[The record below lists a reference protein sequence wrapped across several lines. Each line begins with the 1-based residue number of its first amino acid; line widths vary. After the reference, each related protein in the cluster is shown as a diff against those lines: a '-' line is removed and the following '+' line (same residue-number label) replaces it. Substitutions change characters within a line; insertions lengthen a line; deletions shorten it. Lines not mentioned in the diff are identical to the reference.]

1 MITQT
6 VLVMKVV
13 GTKTNKMDMA
23 LKHGQMEPNM
33 TENMIWEK
41 NTVREFLIG
50 QMDQFIKVSS
60 IIIT

>member
-1 MITQT
+1 MIIQT
-6 VLVMKVV
+6 ALVMKVV
-13 GTKTNKMDMA
+13 GMKTNKTDMA

-50 QMDQFIKVSS
+50 QMGQFIKVSS
-60 IIIT
+60 IIIM